1 MTSVV
6 ISFIN
11 LLIMV
16 DAEFGWITEHTPYP
30 ADGLFRAHR
39 SSDCIC
45 GRK

>member
-16 DAEFGWITEHTPYP
+16 DAEFGRITEHTTYP
-30 ADGLFRAHR
+30 ADRLFCAHR